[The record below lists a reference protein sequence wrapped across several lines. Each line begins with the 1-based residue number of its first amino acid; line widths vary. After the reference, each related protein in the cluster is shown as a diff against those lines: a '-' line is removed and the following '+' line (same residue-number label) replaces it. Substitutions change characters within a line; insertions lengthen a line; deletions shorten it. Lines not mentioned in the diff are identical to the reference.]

1 MAPKSRYLKSV
12 NHKIIMWNTNRP
24 RRLYFNTNVYLSLK
38 ESSIINISKI
48 AVLKIVSGINYLI
61 SKRKQYNCCGLTEL

>member
-1 MAPKSRYLKSV
+1 MATKRSIFKKLK
-12 NHKIIMWNTNRP
+12 HI